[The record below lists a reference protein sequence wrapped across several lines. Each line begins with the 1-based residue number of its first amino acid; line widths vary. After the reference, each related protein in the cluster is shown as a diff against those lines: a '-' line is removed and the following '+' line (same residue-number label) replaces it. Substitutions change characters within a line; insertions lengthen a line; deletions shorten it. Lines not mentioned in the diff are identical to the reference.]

1 MIDFNSKQYDDLI
14 RARDYNGAADY
25 LTSLKVPATKRA
37 YIREQVMKLRQQ
49 ARATNGFYNIANQE
63 QKNAFNFLNNVR
75 NNGTFDRD
83 TKGNFTNPFEKQYI
97 GLIKD
102 LGSFTD
108 AKGNKQDATS
118 ISINF
123 DPKVVRRTG
132 WFGWD
137 WLAKDDVYEDN
148 AFDLFLANNGWSKD
162 DLRKMKGVQLIE
174 KDGMVTLNVAKGNNL
189 DNLTRILQGLR
200 NVDNNHSIKSKGKAI
215 DESIESSKAE
225 ARYSIAGL
233 DNKGQVINTTINSD
247 VDDAYSNA
255 PDIQD
260 RKNYVRP
267 TAKITYNGS
276 ITEPKNIHYGYRN
289 TTQKDLFSMLRLMD
303 EAEQKVKEASI
314 DPITGKERT
323 VATSMITTT
332 DMGAEHTQLRNKLNR
347 GLITKDEYNF
357 GVKALEERY
366 NQELSGEGLSQY
378 QVFKKNFNDDESQS
392 YTEVIETK
400 DRDDI
405 DQIIKRAS
413 TVEGAVRFN
422 SAYSGDQYGTK
433 LTIDTSKLKS
443 STDKNN
449 IFGNIDDIFK
459 NYASNGIIELF
470 IPQFHNDDA
479 ERAVLQDTRT
489 RAAVEANNMEL
500 YNYDMTIPQ
509 EGTLRHNDYDGYTL
523 LSPNGSV
530 RSLDRAAAEH
540 MLNKAFIIDD
550 VINEIQ
556 DGLLM
561 ANGDPIVDN
570 NGKPLAMNPNA
581 AKIAE
586 IRGAQAVQ
594 ELYPDLVNNYS
605 NYQSQGLDVSD
616 YAATMKQKQQEISN
630 YILSAIGYF
639 NK

>member
-1 MIDFNSKQYDDLI
+1 MVDFNSKTYDDLI
-14 RARDYNGAADY
+14 RARNYNGAADY
-25 LTSLKVPATKRA
+25 LNTLKIPATKRA
-37 YIREQVMKLRQQ
+37 YIREQIMKLRQQ
-49 ARATNGFYNIANQE
+49 ARTTNGFYNIANQE
-63 QKNAFNFLNNVR
+63 QKNAFNFLSDIR
-75 NNGTFDRD
+75 NNAAFERD
-83 TKGNFTNPFEKQYI
+83 TKGNFTNPYENKYI

-102 LGSFTD
+102 LGSSTD
-108 AKGNKQDATS
+108 TKGNKVDATA

-148 AFDLFLANNGWSKD
+148 AFDLFLANNGWTKD
-162 DLRKMKGVQLIE
+162 DVRKMKGVQLIE

-189 DNLTRILQGLR
+189 DNLTKILQGLR

-215 DESIESSKAE
+215 DESITSTKAE

-233 DNKGQVINTTINSD
+233 DDKGQVINTNFNNS
-247 VDDAYSNA
+247 VDDAYANA

-260 RKNYVRP
+260 KENYVRP
-267 TAKITYNGS
+267 IGEKRYSGS
-276 ITEPKNIHYGYRN
+276 FGEYKGSYYANRNKTQADLYG
-289 TTQKDLFSMLRLMD
+289 MLQLMD
-303 EAEQKVKEASI
+303 EADKKVKEASI
-314 DPITGKERT
+314 DPITGKPRT

-347 GLITKDEYNF
+347 GLISKEEYAF
-357 GVKALEERY
+357 GVKEIEDRY

-378 QVFKKNFNDDESQS
+378 KVFKKNFGDDESQS
-392 YTEVIETK
+392 YGEVTETK
-400 DRDDI
+400 DRDAI

-413 TVEGAVRFN
+413 TVDGAVRFN

-433 LTIDTSKLKS
+433 LTIDASKLKTS
-443 STDKNN
+443 DK
-449 IFGNIDDIFK
+449 IMTRMDKLIKD
-459 NYASNGIIELF
+459 YAPNGVIELF
-470 IPQFHNDDA
+470 IPQLHNDEA
-479 ERAVLQDTRT
+479 ESAVLQDTRT
-489 RAAVEANNMEL
+489 RAAIEANNMEL
-500 YNYDMTIPQ
+500 YNYDMSIPQ
-509 EGTLRHNDYDGYTL
+509 EGTLRHNDYEGYTL

-530 RSLDRAAAEH
+530 KVLDRKAAES

-556 DGLLM
+556 DGTLM

-570 NGKPLAMNPNA
+570 SGKPISMNPNA
-581 AKIAE
+581 AKIAN

-594 ELYPDLVNNYS
+594 ELYPDLVNNYN
-605 NYQSQGLDVSD
+605 NYQAQGLDVSD
-616 YAATMKQKQQEISN
+616 YAATMKQKQQEITN

>member
-25 LTSLKVPATKRA
+25 LTSLKVPANKRA
-37 YIREQVMKLRQQ
+37 YIREQIMKLRQQ
-49 ARATNGFYNIANQE
+49 SRITNGFYNIANQE

-75 NNGTFDRD
+75 NNGAFDRD
-83 TKGNFTNPFEKQYI
+83 DKGNFTNPFEAKYI
-97 GLIKD
+97 SLVKN
-102 LGSFTD
+102 LGVGYDT
-108 AKGNKQDATS
+108 KGKKHDSTT

-148 AFDLFLANNGWSKD
+148 AFDLFLANNGWTKD
-162 DLRKMKGVQLIE
+162 DVKKMKGVQLVE

-189 DNLTRILQGLR
+189 DTFTKILQGLR
-200 NVDNNHSIKSKGKAI
+200 NVDSNHSIKSKGKAI
-215 DESIESSKAE
+215 DDSIEFNKVQP
-225 ARYSIAGL
+225 RYAIAGIGS
-233 DNKGQVINTTINSD
+233 DGRIINAGYNGS
-247 VDDAYSNA
+247 VDDAYANA
-255 PDIQD
+255 PDIQG
-260 RKNYVRP
+260 KEGYVRP
-267 TAKITYNGS
+267 IGEKRTMGS
-276 ITEPKNIHYGYRN
+276 FGEPKGSYYANRN
-289 TTQKDLFSMLRLMD
+289 QTQADLYSMLKLMD
-303 EAEQKVKEASI
+303 EADKKVKEASI
-314 DPITGKERT
+314 DPMTGKERT

-347 GLITKDEYNF
+347 GLISKEEYDF
-357 GVKALEERY
+357 GLSNLEERY
-366 NQELSGEGLSQY
+366 RQELSGEGLSQY
-378 QVFKKNFNDDESQS
+378 QVFKKNFGDDESQS
-392 YTEVIETK
+392 YGEVTETK
-400 DRDDI
+400 DRDAI
-405 DQIIKRAS
+405 DQIVKRAS
-413 TVEGAVRFN
+413 TVQGAVRFN
-422 SAYSGDQYGTK
+422 SAYSGNQYGTK
-433 LTIDTSKLKS
+433 LTIDASKLKLPKD
-443 STDKNN
+443 TAGDM
-449 IFGNIDDIFK
+449 DDILK
-459 NYASNGIIELF
+459 DYAPNGIIELF
-470 IPQFHNDDA
+470 IPQLHNDDA
-479 ERAVLQDTRT
+479 EKAVLQDTRT

-500 YNYDMTIPQ
+500 YNYDMSIPQ
-509 EGTLRHNDYDGYTL
+509 EGTLRHSDGEGYTL

-550 VINEIQ
+550 VIDEIQ
-556 DGLLM
+556 DGTLM

-570 NGKPLAMNPNA
+570 NGRPISMNPNA

-605 NYQSQGLDVSD
+605 NYKAQGLDVSD

>member
-25 LTSLKVPATKRA
+25 LTSLKIPANKRV
-37 YIREQVMKLRQQ
+37 YIKEQVMKLRQQ
-49 ARATNGFYNIANQE
+49 ARVINGFYNIANQE
-63 QKNAFNFLNNVR
+63 QRQAFNFLNNVR
-75 NNGTFDRD
+75 NNGVFDRD
-83 TKGNFTNPFEKQYI
+83 AKGNFTNPFEKQYI

-102 LGSFTD
+102 LGSYTD
-108 AKGNKQDATS
+108 AKGKKQDATA

-123 DPKVVRRTG
+123 DPKVVRKTG

-162 DLRKMKGVQLIE
+162 YLRKMKGVQLIE

-189 DNLTRILQGLR
+189 DNLTKILQGLR
-200 NVDNNHSIKSKGKAI
+200 NVDSNHSIKSKGKAI
-215 DESIESSKAE
+215 DDSLESTKAE

-233 DNKGQVINTTINSD
+233 DNKGQVINANFNGS
-247 VDDAYSNA
+247 VDDAYANA
-255 PDIQD
+255 PDIQG
-260 RKNYVRP
+260 REGYVRP
-267 TAKITYNGS
+267 IGEKRYDGSFLEQKSGYNA
-276 ITEPKNIHYGYRN
+276 NRN
-289 TTQKDLFSMLRLMD
+289 KTQADLYNMLKLMD
-303 EAEQKVKEASI
+303 EADAKVKEASI
-314 DPITGKERT
+314 NPMTGKERT

-347 GLITKDEYNF
+347 GLISKEEYVF
-357 GVKALEERY
+357 GINALEERY
-366 NQELSGEGLSQY
+366 RQELSGEGLSQY
-378 QVFKKNFNDDESQS
+378 QVFKKNFGDDKSQS
-392 YTEVIETK
+392 YGEVTETK
-400 DRDDI
+400 DRDAI
-405 DQIIKRAS
+405 DQIVKRAS
-413 TVEGAVRFN
+413 TVQGAVRFN
-422 SAYSGDQYGTK
+422 SAYSGNQYGTK
-433 LTIDTSKLKS
+433 LTIDASKLKLPEG
-443 STDKNN
+443 TAGDM
-449 IFGNIDDIFK
+449 DDILK
-459 NYASNGIIELF
+459 DYAPNGVIELF
-470 IPQFHNDDA
+470 IPQLHNDDA
-479 ERAVLQDTRT
+479 EKAVLQDTRT

-500 YNYDMTIPQ
+500 YNYDMSIPQ
-509 EGTLRHNDYDGYTL
+509 EGTLRHSDGEGYTL

-550 VINEIQ
+550 VIDEIQ
-556 DGLLM
+556 DGTLM

-570 NGKPLAMNPNA
+570 NGRPIDMNPNA

-605 NYQSQGLDVSD
+605 NYKAQGLDVSD

>member
-25 LTSLKVPATKRA
+25 LSTLKIPANKRA
-37 YIREQVMKLRQQ
+37 YIKEQVMKLRQQ
-49 ARATNGFYNIANQE
+49 ARVTNGFYNIANQE
-63 QKNAFNFLNNVR
+63 QRQAFNFLNNVR
-75 NNGTFDRD
+75 NNGVFDRD
-83 TKGNFTNPFEKQYI
+83 AKGNFTNPFEKQYI

-102 LGSFTD
+102 LGSYTD
-108 AKGNKQDATS
+108 AKGKKQDATA

-189 DNLTRILQGLR
+189 DNLTKILQGLR
-200 NVDNNHSIKSKGKAI
+200 NVDSNHSIKSKGKAI
-215 DESIESSKAE
+215 DDSLESTKAE

-233 DNKGQVINTTINSD
+233 DNKGQVINANFNGS
-247 VDDAYSNA
+247 VDDAYANA
-255 PDIQD
+255 PDIQG
-260 RKNYVRP
+260 REGYVRP
-267 TAKITYNGS
+267 IGEKRYNGS
-276 ITEPKNIHYGYRN
+276 FLEPKGGYHANRN
-289 TTQKDLFSMLRLMD
+289 KTQADLYNMLKLMD
-303 EAEQKVKEASI
+303 EADAKVKEASI
-314 DPITGKERT
+314 NPMTGKERT

-347 GLITKDEYNF
+347 GLISKEEYVF
-357 GVKALEERY
+357 GINALEERY
-366 NQELSGEGLSQY
+366 RQELSGEGLSQY
-378 QVFKKNFNDDESQS
+378 QVFKKNFGDDKSQS
-392 YTEVIETK
+392 YGEVTETK
-400 DRDDI
+400 DRDAI
-405 DQIIKRAS
+405 DQIVKRAS
-413 TVEGAVRFN
+413 TVQGAVRFN
-422 SAYSGDQYGTK
+422 SAYSGNQYGTK
-433 LTIDTSKLKS
+433 LTIDASKLKLPEG
-443 STDKNN
+443 TAGDM
-449 IFGNIDDIFK
+449 DDILK
-459 NYASNGIIELF
+459 DYAPNGIIELF
-470 IPQFHNDDA
+470 IPQLHNDDA
-479 ERAVLQDTRT
+479 EKAVLQDTRT

-500 YNYDMTIPQ
+500 YNYDMSIPQ
-509 EGTLRHNDYDGYTL
+509 EGTLRHSDGEGYTL

-530 RSLDRAAAEH
+530 KSLDRAAAEH

-550 VINEIQ
+550 VIDEIQ
-556 DGLLM
+556 DGTLM

-570 NGKPLAMNPNA
+570 NGRPIDMNPNA

-605 NYQSQGLDVSD
+605 NYKAQGLDVSD

>member
-25 LTSLKVPATKRA
+25 LSTLKIPANKRA
-37 YIREQVMKLRQQ
+37 YIKEQVMKLRQQ
-49 ARATNGFYNIANQE
+49 ARITNGFYNIANQE
-63 QKNAFNFLNNVR
+63 QRQAFNFLNNVR
-75 NNGTFDRD
+75 NNGVFDRD
-83 TKGNFTNPFEKQYI
+83 AKGNFTNPFEKQYI

-102 LGSFTD
+102 LGSYTD
-108 AKGNKQDATS
+108 AKGNKQDATA

-123 DPKVVRRTG
+123 DPKVVRKTG

-162 DLRKMKGVQLIE
+162 DLRKMKGVQLVE

-189 DNLTRILQGLR
+189 DNLTKILQGLR
-200 NVDNNHSIKSKGKAI
+200 NVDSNHSIKSKGKAI
-215 DESIESSKAE
+215 DDSLESTKAE

-233 DNKGQVINTTINSD
+233 DSKGQVINANFNGS
-247 VDDAYSNA
+247 VDDAYANA
-255 PDIQD
+255 PDIQG
-260 RKNYVRP
+260 REGYVRP
-267 TAKITYNGS
+267 IGEKRYDGS
-276 ITEPKNIHYGYRN
+276 FLEPKGGYHANRN
-289 TTQKDLFSMLRLMD
+289 KTQADLYNMLKLMD
-303 EAEQKVKEASI
+303 EADAKVKEASI
-314 DPITGKERT
+314 DPMTGKERT

-347 GLITKDEYNF
+347 GLISKEEYVF
-357 GVKALEERY
+357 GINALEERY
-366 NQELSGEGLSQY
+366 RQELSGEGLSQY
-378 QVFKKNFNDDESQS
+378 QVFKKNFGDDKSQS
-392 YTEVIETK
+392 YGEVTETK
-400 DRDDI
+400 DRDAI
-405 DQIIKRAS
+405 DQIVKRAS
-413 TVEGAVRFN
+413 TVQGAVRFN
-422 SAYSGDQYGTK
+422 SAYSGNQYGTK
-433 LTIDTSKLKS
+433 LTIDASKLKLPEG
-443 STDKNN
+443 TAGDM
-449 IFGNIDDIFK
+449 DDILK
-459 NYASNGIIELF
+459 DYAPNGIIELF
-470 IPQFHNDDA
+470 IPQLHNDDA
-479 ERAVLQDTRT
+479 EKAVLQDTRT

-500 YNYDMTIPQ
+500 YNYDMSIPQ
-509 EGTLRHNDYDGYTL
+509 EGTLRHSDGEGYTL

-550 VINEIQ
+550 VIDEIQ
-556 DGLLM
+556 DGTLM

-570 NGKPLAMNPNA
+570 NGRPISMNPNA

-605 NYQSQGLDVSD
+605 NYKAQGLDVSD

>member
-25 LTSLKVPATKRA
+25 LSTLKIPANKRA
-37 YIREQVMKLRQQ
+37 YIREQIMKLRQQ
-49 ARATNGFYNIANQE
+49 SRITNGFYNIANQE
-63 QKNAFNFLNNVR
+63 QRQAFNFLNNVR
-75 NNGTFDRD
+75 NNGVFDRD
-83 TKGNFTNPFEKQYI
+83 AKGNFTNPFEKQYI

-102 LGSFTD
+102 LGSYTD
-108 AKGNKQDATS
+108 AKGKKQDATA

-189 DNLTRILQGLR
+189 DNLTKILQGLR
-200 NVDNNHSIKSKGKAI
+200 NVDSNHSIKSKGKAI
-215 DESIESSKAE
+215 DDSLESTKAE

-233 DNKGQVINTTINSD
+233 DNKGQVINANFNGS

-255 PDIQD
+255 PDIQG
-260 RKNYVRP
+260 REGYVRP
-267 TAKITYNGS
+267 IGEKRYDGS
-276 ITEPKNIHYGYRN
+276 FLEPKGGYHANRN
-289 TTQKDLFSMLRLMD
+289 KTQADLYNMLKLMD
-303 EAEQKVKEASI
+303 EADAKVKEASI
-314 DPITGKERT
+314 DPMTGKERT

-347 GLITKDEYNF
+347 GLISKEEYVF
-357 GVKALEERY
+357 GINALEERY
-366 NQELSGEGLSQY
+366 RQELSGEGLSQY
-378 QVFKKNFNDDESQS
+378 QVFKKNFGDDKSQS
-392 YTEVIETK
+392 YGEVTETK
-400 DRDDI
+400 DRDAI
-405 DQIIKRAS
+405 DQIVKRAS
-413 TVEGAVRFN
+413 TVQGAVRFN
-422 SAYSGDQYGTK
+422 SAYSGNQYGTK
-433 LTIDTSKLKS
+433 LTIDASKLKLPEG
-443 STDKNN
+443 TEGDM
-449 IFGNIDDIFK
+449 DDILK
-459 NYASNGIIELF
+459 DYAPNGVIELF
-470 IPQFHNDDA
+470 IPQLHNDDA
-479 ERAVLQDTRT
+479 EKAVLQDTRT

-500 YNYDMTIPQ
+500 YNYDMSIPQ
-509 EGTLRHNDYDGYTL
+509 EGTLRHSDGEGYTL

-530 RSLDRAAAEH
+530 KSLDRAAAEH

-550 VINEIQ
+550 VIDEIQ
-556 DGLLM
+556 DGTLM

-570 NGKPLAMNPNA
+570 NGRPISMNPNA

-605 NYQSQGLDVSD
+605 NYKAQGLDVSD

>member
-25 LTSLKVPATKRA
+25 LNTVKVPANKRA
-37 YIREQVMKLRQQ
+37 YIKEQVMKLRQQ
-49 ARATNGFYNIANQE
+49 ARVTNGFYNIANQE

-75 NNGTFDRD
+75 NNGVFDRD
-83 TKGNFTNPFEKQYI
+83 AKGNFTNPFEKQYI
-97 GLIKD
+97 GFIKD
-102 LGSFTD
+102 LGSYTD
-108 AKGNKQDATS
+108 AKGKKQDATA

-123 DPKVVRRTG
+123 DPKVVRKTG

-162 DLRKMKGVQLIE
+162 DIRKMKGVQLVE

-189 DNLTRILQGLR
+189 DNLTKILQGLR
-200 NVDNNHSIKSKGKAI
+200 NVDSNHSIKSKGKAI
-215 DESIESSKAE
+215 DDSIESTKAE
-225 ARYSIAGL
+225 ARYSIAGI
-233 DNKGQVINTTINSD
+233 DNKGQVINANYNGS
-247 VDDAYSNA
+247 VDDAYANA
-255 PDIQD
+255 PDIQG
-260 RKNYVRP
+260 REGYVRP
-267 TAKITYNGS
+267 VGEKRYDGS
-276 ITEPKNIHYGYRN
+276 FLEPKGGYHANRN
-289 TTQKDLFSMLRLMD
+289 QTQADLYNMLKLMD
-303 EAEQKVKEASI
+303 EADAKVKEASI
-314 DPITGKERT
+314 DPMTGKERT

-347 GLITKDEYNF
+347 GLISKEEYVF
-357 GVKALEERY
+357 GVNALEERY
-366 NQELSGEGLSQY
+366 RQELSGEGLSQY
-378 QVFKKNFNDDESQS
+378 QVFKKNFGDDKSQS
-392 YTEVIETK
+392 YGEVTETK
-400 DRDDI
+400 DRDAI

-413 TVEGAVRFN
+413 TVQGAVRFN
-422 SAYSGDQYGTK
+422 SAYSGNQYGTK
-433 LTIDTSKLKS
+433 LTIDASKLKLPDD
-443 STDKNN
+443 TAGDMDK
-449 IFGNIDDIFK
+449 IIKD
-459 NYASNGIIELF
+459 YAPNGVIELF
-470 IPQFHNDDA
+470 IPKLHNDDA
-479 ERAVLQDTRT
+479 ETAVLQDTRT

-500 YNYDMTIPQ
+500 YNYDMSIPQ
-509 EGTLRHNDYDGYTL
+509 EGTLRHSDGEGYTL
-523 LSPNGSV
+523 LTPNGGV

-550 VINEIQ
+550 VIDEIQ
-556 DGLLM
+556 DGTLM

-570 NGKPLAMNPNA
+570 NGRPIDMNPNA

-594 ELYPDLVNNYS
+594 ELYPDLVNNYN
-605 NYQSQGLDVSD
+605 NYKSQGLDITD

>member
-25 LTSLKVPATKRA
+25 LSTLKIPANKRA
-37 YIREQVMKLRQQ
+37 YIKEQVMKLRQQ
-49 ARATNGFYNIANQE
+49 ARVTNGFYNIANQE
-63 QKNAFNFLNNVR
+63 QRQAFNFLNNVR
-75 NNGTFDRD
+75 NNGVFDRD
-83 TKGNFTNPFEKQYI
+83 AKGNFINPFEKQYI

-102 LGSFTD
+102 LGSYTD
-108 AKGNKQDATS
+108 AKGKKQDATA

-123 DPKVVRRTG
+123 DPKVVRKTG

-162 DLRKMKGVQLIE
+162 DLRKMKGVQLVE

-189 DNLTRILQGLR
+189 DNLTKILQGLR
-200 NVDNNHSIKSKGKAI
+200 NVDSNHSIKSKGKAI
-215 DESIESSKAE
+215 DDSLESTKAE

-233 DNKGQVINTTINSD
+233 DNKGQVINANFNGS
-247 VDDAYSNA
+247 VDDAYANA
-255 PDIQD
+255 PDIQG
-260 RKNYVRP
+260 REGYVRP
-267 TAKITYNGS
+267 IGEKRYDGS
-276 ITEPKNIHYGYRN
+276 FLEPKGGYHANRN
-289 TTQKDLFSMLRLMD
+289 KTQADLYNMLKLMD
-303 EAEQKVKEASI
+303 EADAKVKEASI
-314 DPITGKERT
+314 DPMTGKERT

-347 GLITKDEYNF
+347 GLISKEEYVF
-357 GVKALEERY
+357 GINALEERY
-366 NQELSGEGLSQY
+366 RQELSGEGLSQY
-378 QVFKKNFNDDESQS
+378 QVFKKNFGDDESQS
-392 YTEVIETK
+392 YGEVTETK
-400 DRDDI
+400 DRDAI
-405 DQIIKRAS
+405 DQIVKRAS
-413 TVEGAVRFN
+413 TVQGAVRFN
-422 SAYSGDQYGTK
+422 SAYSGNQYGTK
-433 LTIDTSKLKS
+433 LTIDASKLKLPEG
-443 STDKNN
+443 TEGDM
-449 IFGNIDDIFK
+449 DDILK
-459 NYASNGIIELF
+459 DYAPNGVIELF
-470 IPQFHNDDA
+470 IPQLHNDDA
-479 ERAVLQDTRT
+479 EKAVLQDTRT

-500 YNYDMTIPQ
+500 YNYDMSIPQ
-509 EGTLRHNDYDGYTL
+509 EGTLRHSDGEGYTL

-530 RSLDRAAAEH
+530 KSLDRAAAEH

-550 VINEIQ
+550 VIDEIQ
-556 DGLLM
+556 DGTLM

-570 NGKPLAMNPNA
+570 NGRPIDMNPNA

-605 NYQSQGLDVSD
+605 NYKAQGLDVSD

>member
-14 RARDYNGAADY
+14 RTRDYNGAADY
-25 LTSLKVPATKRA
+25 LSTLKIPANKRA
-37 YIREQVMKLRQQ
+37 YIKEQVMKLRQQ
-49 ARATNGFYNIANQE
+49 ARVTNGFYNIANQE
-63 QKNAFNFLNNVR
+63 QRQAFNFLNNVR
-75 NNGTFDRD
+75 NNGVFDRD
-83 TKGNFTNPFEKQYI
+83 AKGNFTNPFEKQYI
-97 GLIKD
+97 SLIKD
-102 LGSFTD
+102 LGSYTD
-108 AKGNKQDATS
+108 AKGKKQDATA

-123 DPKVVRRTG
+123 DPKVVRKTG

-189 DNLTRILQGLR
+189 DNLTKILQGLR
-200 NVDNNHSIKSKGKAI
+200 NVDSNHSIKSKGKAI
-215 DESIESSKAE
+215 DDSLESTKAE

-233 DNKGQVINTTINSD
+233 DNKGQVINANFNGS
-247 VDDAYSNA
+247 VDDAYANA
-255 PDIQD
+255 PDIQG
-260 RKNYVRP
+260 REGYVRP
-267 TAKITYNGS
+267 IGEKRYDGS
-276 ITEPKNIHYGYRN
+276 FLEPKGGYHANRN
-289 TTQKDLFSMLRLMD
+289 KTQADLYNMLKLMD
-303 EAEQKVKEASI
+303 EANAKVKEASI
-314 DPITGKERT
+314 DPMTGKERT

-347 GLITKDEYNF
+347 GLISKEEYVF
-357 GVKALEERY
+357 GINALEERY
-366 NQELSGEGLSQY
+366 RQELSGEGLSQY
-378 QVFKKNFNDDESQS
+378 QVFKKNFGDDKSQS
-392 YTEVIETK
+392 YGEVTETK
-400 DRDDI
+400 DRDAI
-405 DQIIKRAS
+405 DQIVKRAS
-413 TVEGAVRFN
+413 TVQGAVRFN
-422 SAYSGDQYGTK
+422 SAYSGNQYGTK
-433 LTIDTSKLKS
+433 LTIDASKLKLPKD
-443 STDKNN
+443 TEGDM
-449 IFGNIDDIFK
+449 DDILK
-459 NYASNGIIELF
+459 DYAPNGIIELF
-470 IPQFHNDDA
+470 IPQLHNDDA
-479 ERAVLQDTRT
+479 EKAVLQDTRT

-500 YNYDMTIPQ
+500 YNYDMSIPQ
-509 EGTLRHNDYDGYTL
+509 EGTLRHSDGEGYTL

-550 VINEIQ
+550 VIDEIQ
-556 DGLLM
+556 DGTLM

-570 NGKPLAMNPNA
+570 NGRPISMNPNA

-605 NYQSQGLDVSD
+605 NYKAQGLDVSD

>member
-25 LTSLKVPATKRA
+25 LSTLKIPANKRA
-37 YIREQVMKLRQQ
+37 YIKEQVMKLRQQ
-49 ARATNGFYNIANQE
+49 ARVTNGFYNIANQE
-63 QKNAFNFLNNVR
+63 QRQAFNFLNNVR
-75 NNGTFDRD
+75 NNGVFDRD
-83 TKGNFTNPFEKQYI
+83 AKGNFTNPFEKQYI

-102 LGSFTD
+102 LGSYTD
-108 AKGNKQDATS
+108 AKGKKQDATT

-148 AFDLFLANNGWSKD
+148 AFDLFLANNGWTKD
-162 DLRKMKGVQLIE
+162 DVKKMKGVQLVE

-189 DNLTRILQGLR
+189 DNLTKILQGLR
-200 NVDNNHSIKSKGKAI
+200 NVDSNHSIKSKGKAI
-215 DESIESSKAE
+215 DDSIEFNNVQP
-225 ARYSIAGL
+225 RYAVAGI
-233 DNKGQVINTTINSD
+233 GSD
-247 VDDAYSNA
+247 GRIIDAVYNESVDDAYANA
-255 PDIQD
+255 PDI
-260 RKNYVRP
+260 KGKESYVRP
-267 TAKITYNGS
+267 IGEKRTMGSFGEYRGSYYANRNG
-276 ITEPKNIHYGYRN
+276 
-289 TTQKDLFSMLRLMD
+289 TQADLYSMLKLMD
-303 EAEQKVKEASI
+303 EADKKVKEASI
-314 DPITGKERT
+314 DPMTGKERT

-347 GLITKDEYNF
+347 GLISKEEYVF
-357 GVKALEERY
+357 GINALEERY
-366 NQELSGEGLSQY
+366 RQELSGEGLSQY
-378 QVFKKNFNDDESQS
+378 QVFKKNFGDDKSQS
-392 YTEVIETK
+392 YGEVTETK
-400 DRDDI
+400 DRDAI
-405 DQIIKRAS
+405 DQIVKRAS
-413 TVEGAVRFN
+413 TVQGAVRFN
-422 SAYSGDQYGTK
+422 SAYSGNQYGTK
-433 LTIDTSKLKS
+433 LTIDASKLKLPEG
-443 STDKNN
+443 TEGDM
-449 IFGNIDDIFK
+449 DDILK
-459 NYASNGIIELF
+459 DYAPNGVIELF
-470 IPQFHNDDA
+470 IPQLHNDDA
-479 ERAVLQDTRT
+479 EKAVLQDTRT

-500 YNYDMTIPQ
+500 YNYDMSIPQ
-509 EGTLRHNDYDGYTL
+509 EGTLRHNDAEGYTL

-530 RSLDRAAAEH
+530 KSLDRAAAEH

-550 VINEIQ
+550 VIDEIQ
-556 DGLLM
+556 DGTLM

-570 NGKPLAMNPNA
+570 NGRPISMNPNA

-605 NYQSQGLDVSD
+605 NYKAQGLDVSD

>member
-49 ARATNGFYNIANQE
+49 ARATNGFYNIANRE

-83 TKGNFTNPFEKQYI
+83 NKGNFTNPYEKQYI

-102 LGSFTD
+102 LGSYID
-108 AKGNKQDATS
+108 AKGNKQDATA

-162 DLRKMKGVQLIE
+162 DLRKMNGVQLIE

-233 DNKGQVINTTINSD
+233 NNKGQIINANYNDSIEG
-247 VDDAYSNA
+247 AYDNA
-255 PDIQD
+255 PDIKGKQG
-260 RKNYVRP
+260 YVRP
-267 TAKITYNGS
+267 KGVFDNYVDPVNGDTS
-276 ITEPKNIHYGYRN
+276 QLYRN
-289 TTQKDLFSMLRLMD
+289 NVQKDIVYINHLIS

-323 VATSMITTT
+323 VAISMITTT

-378 QVFKKNFNDDESQS
+378 QVFKKNFDDDESQS
-392 YTEVIETK
+392 YTEVTETK

-459 NYASNGIIELF
+459 DYASNGIIELF

-509 EGTLRHNDYDGYTL
+509 EGTLRHNDYEGYTL

-570 NGKPLAMNPNA
+570 NGKPISMNPNA

>member
-25 LTSLKVPATKRA
+25 LSTLKIPANKRA
-37 YIREQVMKLRQQ
+37 YIKEQVMKLRQQ
-49 ARATNGFYNIANQE
+49 ARVTNGFYNIANQE
-63 QKNAFNFLNNVR
+63 QRQAFNFLNNVR
-75 NNGTFDRD
+75 NNGVFDRD
-83 TKGNFTNPFEKQYI
+83 AKGNFTNPFEKQYI

-102 LGSFTD
+102 LGSYTD
-108 AKGNKQDATS
+108 AKGNKQDATA

-123 DPKVVRRTG
+123 DPKVVRKTG

-162 DLRKMKGVQLIE
+162 DLRKMKGVQLVE

-189 DNLTRILQGLR
+189 DNLTKILQGLR
-200 NVDNNHSIKSKGKAI
+200 NVDSNHSIKSKGKAI
-215 DESIESSKAE
+215 DDSLESTKAE

-233 DNKGQVINTTINSD
+233 DNKGQVINANFNGS
-247 VDDAYSNA
+247 VDDAYANA
-255 PDIQD
+255 PDIQG
-260 RKNYVRP
+260 REGYVRP
-267 TAKITYNGS
+267 IGEKRYDGS
-276 ITEPKNIHYGYRN
+276 FLEPKGGYHANRN
-289 TTQKDLFSMLRLMD
+289 KTQADLYNMLKLMD
-303 EAEQKVKEASI
+303 EADAKVKEASI
-314 DPITGKERT
+314 DPMTGKERT

-347 GLITKDEYNF
+347 GLISKEEYVF
-357 GVKALEERY
+357 GINALEERY
-366 NQELSGEGLSQY
+366 RQELSGEGLSQY
-378 QVFKKNFNDDESQS
+378 QVFKKNFGDDKSQS
-392 YTEVIETK
+392 YGEVTETK
-400 DRDDI
+400 DRDAI
-405 DQIIKRAS
+405 DQIVKRAS
-413 TVEGAVRFN
+413 TVQGAVRFN
-422 SAYSGDQYGTK
+422 SAYSGNQYGTK
-433 LTIDTSKLKS
+433 LTIDASKLKLPEG
-443 STDKNN
+443 TAGDM
-449 IFGNIDDIFK
+449 DDILK
-459 NYASNGIIELF
+459 DYAPNGIIELF
-470 IPQFHNDDA
+470 IPQLHNDDA
-479 ERAVLQDTRT
+479 EKAVLQDTRT

-500 YNYDMTIPQ
+500 YNYDMSIPQ
-509 EGTLRHNDYDGYTL
+509 EGTLRHSDGEGYTL

-550 VINEIQ
+550 VIDEIQ
-556 DGLLM
+556 DGTLM

-570 NGKPLAMNPNA
+570 NGRPIDMNPNA

-605 NYQSQGLDVSD
+605 NYKAQGLDVSD

>member
-25 LTSLKVPATKRA
+25 LSTLKIPANKRA
-37 YIREQVMKLRQQ
+37 YIKEQVMKLRQQ
-49 ARATNGFYNIANQE
+49 ARVTNGFYNIANQE
-63 QKNAFNFLNNVR
+63 QRQAFNFLNNVR
-75 NNGTFDRD
+75 NNGVFDRD
-83 TKGNFTNPFEKQYI
+83 AKGNFTNPFEKNYI

-102 LGSFTD
+102 LGSYVD
-108 AKGNKQDATS
+108 AKGKKQDATA

-189 DNLTRILQGLR
+189 DNLTKILQGLR
-200 NVDNNHSIKSKGKAI
+200 NVDSNHSIKSKGKAI
-215 DESIESSKAE
+215 DDSLESTKAE

-233 DNKGQVINTTINSD
+233 DNKGQVINANFNGS
-247 VDDAYSNA
+247 VDDAYANA
-255 PDIQD
+255 PDIQG
-260 RKNYVRP
+260 REGYVRP
-267 TAKITYNGS
+267 VGEKRYDGS
-276 ITEPKNIHYGYRN
+276 FLEPKGGYHANRN
-289 TTQKDLFSMLRLMD
+289 KTQADLYSMLKLMD
-303 EAEQKVKEASI
+303 EADAKVKEASI

-347 GLITKDEYNF
+347 GLISKEEYVF
-357 GVKALEERY
+357 GINALEERY
-366 NQELSGEGLSQY
+366 RQELSGEGLSQY
-378 QVFKKNFNDDESQS
+378 QVFKKNFGDDKSQS
-392 YTEVIETK
+392 YGEVTETK
-400 DRDDI
+400 DRDAI
-405 DQIIKRAS
+405 DQIVKRAS
-413 TVEGAVRFN
+413 TVQGAVRFN
-422 SAYSGDQYGTK
+422 SAYSGNQYGTK
-433 LTIDTSKLKS
+433 LTIDASKLKLPEG
-443 STDKNN
+443 TEGDM
-449 IFGNIDDIFK
+449 DDILK
-459 NYASNGIIELF
+459 DYAPNGVIELF
-470 IPQFHNDDA
+470 IPQLHNDDA
-479 ERAVLQDTRT
+479 EKAVLQDTRT

-500 YNYDMTIPQ
+500 YNYDMSIPQ
-509 EGTLRHNDYDGYTL
+509 EGTLRHSDGEGYTL

-550 VINEIQ
+550 VIDEIQ
-556 DGLLM
+556 DGTLM

-570 NGKPLAMNPNA
+570 NGRPIDINPNA

-605 NYQSQGLDVSD
+605 NYKAQGLDVSD

>member
-25 LTSLKVPATKRA
+25 LSTLKIPANKRA
-37 YIREQVMKLRQQ
+37 YIKEQVMKLRQQ
-49 ARATNGFYNIANQE
+49 ARVTNGFYNIANQE
-63 QKNAFNFLNNVR
+63 QRQAFNFLNNVR
-75 NNGTFDRD
+75 NNGVFDRD
-83 TKGNFTNPFEKQYI
+83 AKGNFTNPFEKQYI
-97 GLIKD
+97 GFVKD
-102 LGSFTD
+102 LGSYTD
-108 AKGNKQDATS
+108 AKGKKQDATA

-123 DPKVVRRTG
+123 DPKVVRKTD

-189 DNLTRILQGLR
+189 DNLTKILQGLR
-200 NVDNNHSIKSKGKAI
+200 NVDSNHSIKSKGKAI
-215 DESIESSKAE
+215 DDSLESTKAE

-233 DNKGQVINTTINSD
+233 DNKGQVINANFNDS
-247 VDDAYSNA
+247 VDDAYANA
-255 PDIQD
+255 PDIQG
-260 RKNYVRP
+260 REGYVRP
-267 TAKITYNGS
+267 IGEKRYAGS
-276 ITEPKNIHYGYRN
+276 FLEPKSSYHANRN
-289 TTQKDLFSMLRLMD
+289 KTQADLYNMLKLMD
-303 EAEQKVKEASI
+303 EADAKVKEASI
-314 DPITGKERT
+314 DPMTGKERT

-347 GLITKDEYNF
+347 GLISKEEYVF
-357 GVKALEERY
+357 GINALEERY
-366 NQELSGEGLSQY
+366 RQELSGEGLSQY
-378 QVFKKNFNDDESQS
+378 QVFKKNFGDDKSQS
-392 YTEVIETK
+392 YGEVTETK
-400 DRDDI
+400 DRDAI
-405 DQIIKRAS
+405 DQIVKRAS
-413 TVEGAVRFN
+413 TVQGAVRFN
-422 SAYSGDQYGTK
+422 SAYSGNQYGTK
-433 LTIDTSKLKS
+433 LTIDASKLKLPEG
-443 STDKNN
+443 TEGDM
-449 IFGNIDDIFK
+449 DDILK
-459 NYASNGIIELF
+459 DYAPNGIIELF
-470 IPQFHNDDA
+470 IPQLHNDDA
-479 ERAVLQDTRT
+479 EKAVLQDTRT

-500 YNYDMTIPQ
+500 YNYDMSIPQ
-509 EGTLRHNDYDGYTL
+509 EGTLRHSDGEGYTL

-530 RSLDRAAAEH
+530 KSLDRAAAEH

-550 VINEIQ
+550 VIDEIQ
-556 DGLLM
+556 DGTLM

-570 NGKPLAMNPNA
+570 NGRPISMNPNA

-605 NYQSQGLDVSD
+605 NYKAQGLDVSD

>member
-25 LTSLKVPATKRA
+25 LTSLKIPANKRA
-37 YIREQVMKLRQQ
+37 YIKEQVMKLRQQ
-49 ARATNGFYNIANQE
+49 ARVINGFYNIANQE
-63 QKNAFNFLNNVR
+63 QRQAFNFLNNVR
-75 NNGTFDRD
+75 NNGVFDRD
-83 TKGNFTNPFEKQYI
+83 AKGNFTNPFEKQYI
-97 GLIKD
+97 GFVKD
-102 LGSFTD
+102 LGSYTD
-108 AKGNKQDATS
+108 AKGNKQDATA

-132 WFGWD
+132 LFGWD

-189 DNLTRILQGLR
+189 DNLTKILQGLR
-200 NVDNNHSIKSKGKAI
+200 NVDSNHSIKSKGKAI
-215 DESIESSKAE
+215 NESSTNAE

-233 DNKGQVINTTINSD
+233 DNKGNVINADFHDNI
-247 VDDAYSNA
+247 DDAYANA
-255 PDIQD
+255 PDIQG
-260 RKNYVRP
+260 KQGYVRP
-267 TAKITYNGS
+267 LGTTINVATPVNGAL
-276 ITEPKNIHYGYRN
+276 KDVYRN
-289 TTQKDLFSMLRLMD
+289 NVQRSLHEINKLVDD
-303 EAEQKVKEASI
+303 AEQKVKEASI
-314 DPITGKERT
+314 DPMTGKERT

-347 GLITKDEYNF
+347 GLISKEEYVF
-357 GVKALEERY
+357 GINALEERY
-366 NQELSGEGLSQY
+366 RQELSGEGLSQY
-378 QVFKKNFNDDESQS
+378 QVFKKNFGDDKSQS
-392 YTEVIETK
+392 YSEVTETK
-400 DRDDI
+400 DRDAI
-405 DQIIKRAS
+405 DQIVKRAS
-413 TVEGAVRFN
+413 TVQGAVRFN
-422 SAYSGDQYGTK
+422 SAYSGNQYGTK
-433 LTIDTSKLKS
+433 LTIDASKLKLPEG
-443 STDKNN
+443 TEGDM
-449 IFGNIDDIFK
+449 DDILK
-459 NYASNGIIELF
+459 DYAPNGVIELF
-470 IPQFHNDDA
+470 IPQLHNDDA
-479 ERAVLQDTRT
+479 EKAVLQDTRT

-500 YNYDMTIPQ
+500 YNYDMSIPQ
-509 EGTLRHNDYDGYTL
+509 EGTLRHSDGEGYTL

-530 RSLDRAAAEH
+530 KSLDRAAAEH
-540 MLNKAFIIDD
+540 MLNKAFIIYD
-550 VINEIQ
+550 VIDEIQ
-556 DGLLM
+556 DGTLM

-570 NGKPLAMNPNA
+570 NGRPIDMNPNA

-605 NYQSQGLDVSD
+605 NYKAQGLDVSD

>member
-25 LTSLKVPATKRA
+25 LTSLKIPANKRA
-37 YIREQVMKLRQQ
+37 YIKEQVMKLRQQ
-49 ARATNGFYNIANQE
+49 ARVINGFYNIANQE
-63 QKNAFNFLNNVR
+63 QRQAFNFLNNVR
-75 NNGTFDRD
+75 NNGVFDRD
-83 TKGNFTNPFEKQYI
+83 AKGNFTNPFEKNYI

-102 LGSFTD
+102 LGSYVD
-108 AKGNKQDATS
+108 AKGKKQDATV

-123 DPKVVRRTG
+123 DPKVVRKTG
-132 WFGWD
+132 LFGWD

-174 KDGMVTLNVAKGNNL
+174 KDGMVTLNVTKGNNL
-189 DNLTRILQGLR
+189 DNLTKILQGLR
-200 NVDNNHSIKSKGKAI
+200 NVDSNHSIKSKGKAI
-215 DESIESSKAE
+215 DDSLESIKAE

-233 DNKGQVINTTINSD
+233 NNKGQVINETFDGS
-247 VDDAYSNA
+247 VDDAYANA
-255 PDIQD
+255 PDIQG
-260 RKNYVRP
+260 REGYVRP
-267 TAKITYNGS
+267 VGEKRYDGS
-276 ITEPKNIHYGYRN
+276 FLEPKGSFHANRN
-289 TTQKDLFSMLRLMD
+289 KTQADLYDMLKLMD
-303 EAEQKVKEASI
+303 EADAKVKEASI
-314 DPITGKERT
+314 DPMTGKERT

-347 GLITKDEYNF
+347 GLISKEEYVF
-357 GVKALEERY
+357 GINALEERY
-366 NQELSGEGLSQY
+366 RQELSGEGLSQY
-378 QVFKKNFNDDESQS
+378 QVFKKNFGDDKSQS
-392 YTEVIETK
+392 YGEVTETK
-400 DRDDI
+400 DRDAI
-405 DQIIKRAS
+405 DQIVKRAS
-413 TVEGAVRFN
+413 TVQGAVRFN
-422 SAYSGDQYGTK
+422 SAYSGNQYGTK
-433 LTIDTSKLKS
+433 LTIDASKLKLPEG
-443 STDKNN
+443 TAGDM
-449 IFGNIDDIFK
+449 DDILK
-459 NYASNGIIELF
+459 DYAPNGIIELF
-470 IPQFHNDDA
+470 IPQLHNDDA
-479 ERAVLQDTRT
+479 EKAVLQDTRT

-500 YNYDMTIPQ
+500 YNYDMSIPQ
-509 EGTLRHNDYDGYTL
+509 EGTLRHSDGEGYTL

-550 VINEIQ
+550 VIDEIQ
-556 DGLLM
+556 DGTLM

-570 NGKPLAMNPNA
+570 NGRPISMNPNA

-605 NYQSQGLDVSD
+605 NYKAQGLDVSD

>member
-25 LTSLKVPATKRA
+25 LTSLKIPANKRA
-37 YIREQVMKLRQQ
+37 YIKEQVMKLRQQ
-49 ARATNGFYNIANQE
+49 ARVTNGFYNIANQE
-63 QKNAFNFLNNVR
+63 QRQAFNFLNNVR
-75 NNGTFDRD
+75 NNGVFDRD
-83 TKGNFTNPFEKQYI
+83 DKGNFTNPFEKQYI
-97 GLIKD
+97 GFIKD
-102 LGSFTD
+102 LGSYTD
-108 AKGNKQDATS
+108 TKGKKQDATA

-123 DPKVVRRTG
+123 DPKVVRRVG
-132 WFGWD
+132 QFGWD

-174 KDGMVTLNVAKGNNL
+174 KDGMVTLNVAKANNL
-189 DNLTRILQGLR
+189 DNLTKILQGLR
-200 NVDNNHSIKSKGKAI
+200 NVDSNHSIKSKGKAI
-215 DESIESSKAE
+215 NDSLESTKVE

-233 DNKGQVINTTINSD
+233 DNKGQVINANFNSG
-247 VDDAYSNA
+247 VDDAYANA
-255 PDIQD
+255 PDIQG
-260 RKNYVRP
+260 KEGYVRP
-267 TAKITYNGS
+267 VGEKRYDGS
-276 ITEPKNIHYGYRN
+276 FLEPKGGYHANRN
-289 TTQKDLFSMLRLMD
+289 KTQADLYNMLKLMD
-303 EAEQKVKEASI
+303 KADAKVKEASI
-314 DPITGKERT
+314 DPMTGKERT

-347 GLITKDEYNF
+347 GLISKEEYVF
-357 GVKALEERY
+357 GINALEERY
-366 NQELSGEGLSQY
+366 RQELSGEGLSQY
-378 QVFKKNFNDDESQS
+378 QVFKKNFGDDKSQS
-392 YTEVIETK
+392 YGEVTETK
-400 DRDDI
+400 DRDAI
-405 DQIIKRAS
+405 DQIVKRAS
-413 TVEGAVRFN
+413 TVQGAVRFN
-422 SAYSGDQYGTK
+422 SAYSGNQYGTK
-433 LTIDTSKLKS
+433 LTIDASKLKLPKD
-443 STDKNN
+443 TEGDM
-449 IFGNIDDIFK
+449 DDILK
-459 NYASNGIIELF
+459 DYAPNGIIELF
-470 IPQFHNDDA
+470 IPQLHNDDA
-479 ERAVLQDTRT
+479 EKAVLQDTRT

-500 YNYDMTIPQ
+500 YNYDMSIPQ
-509 EGTLRHNDYDGYTL
+509 EGTLRHSDGEGYTL

-550 VINEIQ
+550 VIDEIQ
-556 DGLLM
+556 DGTLM

-570 NGKPLAMNPNA
+570 NGRPISMNPNA

-605 NYQSQGLDVSD
+605 NYKAQGLDVTD

>member
-25 LTSLKVPATKRA
+25 LASLKVPANKRA
-37 YIREQVMKLRQQ
+37 YIKEQVMKLRQQ
-49 ARATNGFYNIANQE
+49 ARVTNGFYNIANQE
-63 QKNAFNFLNNVR
+63 QRQAFNFLNNVR
-75 NNGTFDRD
+75 NNGAFDRD
-83 TKGNFTNPFEKQYI
+83 DKGNFTNPFEKQYI

-102 LGSFTD
+102 LGSYTD
-108 AKGNKQDATS
+108 AKGKKQDATA

-123 DPKVVRRTG
+123 DPKVVRKTG

-189 DNLTRILQGLR
+189 DNLTKILQGLR
-200 NVDNNHSIKSKGKAI
+200 NVDSNHSIKSKGKAI
-215 DESIESSKAE
+215 DDSLESTKAE

-233 DNKGQVINTTINSD
+233 DNKGQVINANFNGS
-247 VDDAYSNA
+247 VDDAYANA
-255 PDIQD
+255 PDIQG
-260 RKNYVRP
+260 REGYVRP
-267 TAKITYNGS
+267 IGEKRYDGSFLESKGGYHSNRNKTQADLYN
-276 ITEPKNIHYGYRN
+276 
-289 TTQKDLFSMLRLMD
+289 MLKLMD
-303 EAEQKVKEASI
+303 EADAKVKEASI
-314 DPITGKERT
+314 DPMTGKERT

-347 GLITKDEYNF
+347 GLISKEEYVF
-357 GVKALEERY
+357 GINALEERY
-366 NQELSGEGLSQY
+366 RQELSGEGLSQY
-378 QVFKKNFNDDESQS
+378 QVFKKNFDDDKSQS
-392 YTEVIETK
+392 YGEVTETK
-400 DRDDI
+400 DRDAI
-405 DQIIKRAS
+405 DQIVKRAS
-413 TVEGAVRFN
+413 TVQGAVRFN
-422 SAYSGDQYGTK
+422 SAYSGNQYGTK
-433 LTIDTSKLKS
+433 LTIDASKLKLPEG
-443 STDKNN
+443 TAGDM
-449 IFGNIDDIFK
+449 DDILK
-459 NYASNGIIELF
+459 DYAPNGIIELF
-470 IPQFHNDDA
+470 IPQLHNDDA
-479 ERAVLQDTRT
+479 EKAVLQDTRT

-500 YNYDMTIPQ
+500 YNYDMSIPQ
-509 EGTLRHNDYDGYTL
+509 EGTLRHSDGEGYTL

-550 VINEIQ
+550 VIDEIQ
-556 DGLLM
+556 DGTLM

-570 NGKPLAMNPNA
+570 NGRPIDMNPNA

-605 NYQSQGLDVSD
+605 NYKAQGLDVSD

>member
-25 LTSLKVPATKRA
+25 LTSLKIPANKRA
-37 YIREQVMKLRQQ
+37 YIKEQVMKLRQQ
-49 ARATNGFYNIANQE
+49 ARVTNGFYNIANQE
-63 QKNAFNFLNNVR
+63 QRQAFNFLSNVR
-75 NNGTFDRD
+75 NNGVFDRD
-83 TKGNFTNPFEKQYI
+83 AKGNFTNPFEKQYI

-102 LGSFTD
+102 LGSYTD
-108 AKGNKQDATS
+108 AKGKKQDATA

-123 DPKVVRRTG
+123 DPKVVRKTD

-189 DNLTRILQGLR
+189 DNLTKILQGLR
-200 NVDNNHSIKSKGKAI
+200 NVDSNHSIKSKGKAI
-215 DESIESSKAE
+215 DDSLESTKAE

-233 DNKGQVINTTINSD
+233 DNKGQVINANFNGS
-247 VDDAYSNA
+247 VDDAYANA
-255 PDIQD
+255 PDIQG
-260 RKNYVRP
+260 REGYVRP
-267 TAKITYNGS
+267 VGEKRYDGS
-276 ITEPKNIHYGYRN
+276 FLEPKGGYHANRN
-289 TTQKDLFSMLRLMD
+289 KTQADLYNMLKLMD
-303 EAEQKVKEASI
+303 EADKKVKEASI
-314 DPITGKERT
+314 DPMTGKERT

-347 GLITKDEYNF
+347 GLISKEEYVF
-357 GVKALEERY
+357 GINALEERY
-366 NQELSGEGLSQY
+366 RQELSGEGLSQY
-378 QVFKKNFNDDESQS
+378 QVFKKNFGDDKSQS
-392 YTEVIETK
+392 YGEVTETK
-400 DRDDI
+400 DRDAI
-405 DQIIKRAS
+405 DQIVKRAS
-413 TVEGAVRFN
+413 TVQGAVRFN
-422 SAYSGDQYGTK
+422 SAYSGNQYGTK
-433 LTIDTSKLKS
+433 LTIDASKLKLPEG
-443 STDKNN
+443 TAGDM
-449 IFGNIDDIFK
+449 DDILK
-459 NYASNGIIELF
+459 DYAPNGIIELF
-470 IPQFHNDDA
+470 IPQLHNDDA
-479 ERAVLQDTRT
+479 EKAVLQDTRT

-500 YNYDMTIPQ
+500 YNYDMSIPQ
-509 EGTLRHNDYDGYTL
+509 EGTLRHSDGEGYTL

-550 VINEIQ
+550 VIDEIQ
-556 DGLLM
+556 DGTLM

-570 NGKPLAMNPNA
+570 NGRPIDMNPNA

-605 NYQSQGLDVSD
+605 NYKAQGLDVTD

>member
-25 LTSLKVPATKRA
+25 LTSLKIPANKRA
-37 YIREQVMKLRQQ
+37 YIKEQVMKLRQQ
-49 ARATNGFYNIANQE
+49 ARVTNGFYNIANQE
-63 QKNAFNFLNNVR
+63 QRQAFNFLNNVR
-75 NNGTFDRD
+75 NNGVFDRD
-83 TKGNFTNPFEKQYI
+83 AKGNFTNPFEKQYI
-97 GLIKD
+97 GFVKD
-102 LGSFTD
+102 LGSYTD
-108 AKGNKQDATS
+108 AKGKKQDATA

-162 DLRKMKGVQLIE
+162 DLRKMKGVQLVE

-189 DNLTRILQGLR
+189 DNLTKILQGLR
-200 NVDNNHSIKSKGKAI
+200 NVDSNHSIKSKGKAI
-215 DESIESSKAE
+215 DEDLDHSQAT
-225 ARYSIAGL
+225 ARYAIAGL
-233 DNKGQVINTTINSD
+233 DNKGNVINADYHDN

-255 PDIQD
+255 PDIQG
-260 RKNYVRP
+260 KQGYVRP
-267 TAKITYNGS
+267 LGTTINAATPVNGALRDV
-276 ITEPKNIHYGYRN
+276 YRN
-289 TTQKDLFSMLRLMD
+289 NVQRSLHEINKLVDD
-303 EAEQKVKEASI
+303 AEQKVKEASI

-347 GLITKDEYNF
+347 GLISKEEYVF
-357 GVKALEERY
+357 GINALEERY
-366 NQELSGEGLSQY
+366 RQELSGEGLSQY
-378 QVFKKNFNDDESQS
+378 QVFKKNFGDDKSQS
-392 YTEVIETK
+392 YGEVTETK
-400 DRDDI
+400 DRDAI
-405 DQIIKRAS
+405 DQIVKRAS
-413 TVEGAVRFN
+413 TVQGAVRFN
-422 SAYSGDQYGTK
+422 SAYSGNQYGTK
-433 LTIDTSKLKS
+433 LTIDASKLKLPEG
-443 STDKNN
+443 TEGDM
-449 IFGNIDDIFK
+449 DDILK
-459 NYASNGIIELF
+459 DYAPNGVIELF
-470 IPQFHNDDA
+470 IPQLHNDDA
-479 ERAVLQDTRT
+479 EKAVLQDTRT

-500 YNYDMTIPQ
+500 YNYDMSIPQ
-509 EGTLRHNDYDGYTL
+509 EGTLRHSDSEGYTL

-550 VINEIQ
+550 VIDEIQ
-556 DGLLM
+556 DGTLM

-570 NGKPLAMNPNA
+570 NGRPISMNPNA

-605 NYQSQGLDVSD
+605 NYKAQGLDVSD

>member
-25 LTSLKVPATKRA
+25 LTSLKVPANKRA
-37 YIREQVMKLRQQ
+37 YIKEQIMKLRQQ
-49 ARATNGFYNIANQE
+49 SRITNGFYNIANQE
-63 QKNAFNFLNNVR
+63 QRQAFNFLNNVR
-75 NNGTFDRD
+75 NNGVFDRD
-83 TKGNFTNPFEKQYI
+83 AKGNFTNPFEKQYI

-102 LGSFTD
+102 LGSYTD
-108 AKGNKQDATS
+108 AKGKKQDATA

-123 DPKVVRRTG
+123 DPKVVRKTG

-162 DLRKMKGVQLIE
+162 DLRKMKGVQLVE

-189 DNLTRILQGLR
+189 DNLTKILQGLR
-200 NVDNNHSIKSKGKAI
+200 NVDSNHSIKSKGKAI
-215 DESIESSKAE
+215 DDSLESTKAE

-233 DNKGQVINTTINSD
+233 DNKGQVINANFNGS
-247 VDDAYSNA
+247 VDDAYANA
-255 PDIQD
+255 PDIQG
-260 RKNYVRP
+260 REGYVRP
-267 TAKITYNGS
+267 IGEKRYDGS
-276 ITEPKNIHYGYRN
+276 FLEPKGGYHANRN
-289 TTQKDLFSMLRLMD
+289 KTQADLYNMLKLMD
-303 EAEQKVKEASI
+303 EADAKVKEASI
-314 DPITGKERT
+314 DPMTGKERT

-347 GLITKDEYNF
+347 GLISKEEYVF
-357 GVKALEERY
+357 GINALEERY
-366 NQELSGEGLSQY
+366 RQELSGEGLSQY
-378 QVFKKNFNDDESQS
+378 QVFKKNFGDDKSQS
-392 YTEVIETK
+392 YGEVTETK
-400 DRDDI
+400 DRDAI
-405 DQIIKRAS
+405 DQIVKRAS
-413 TVEGAVRFN
+413 TVQGAVRFN
-422 SAYSGDQYGTK
+422 SAYSGNQYGTK
-433 LTIDTSKLKS
+433 LTIDASKLKLPEG
-443 STDKNN
+443 TAGDM
-449 IFGNIDDIFK
+449 DDILK
-459 NYASNGIIELF
+459 DYAPNGIIELF
-470 IPQFHNDDA
+470 IPQLHNDDA
-479 ERAVLQDTRT
+479 EKAVLQDTRT

-500 YNYDMTIPQ
+500 YNYDMSIPQ
-509 EGTLRHNDYDGYTL
+509 EGTLRHSDGEGYTL

-550 VINEIQ
+550 VIDEIQ
-556 DGLLM
+556 DGTLM

-570 NGKPLAMNPNA
+570 NGRPISMNPNA

-605 NYQSQGLDVSD
+605 NYKAQRLDVSD

>member
-25 LTSLKVPATKRA
+25 LSTLKIPANKRA
-37 YIREQVMKLRQQ
+37 YIKEQVMKLRQQ
-49 ARATNGFYNIANQE
+49 ARVTNGFYNIANQE
-63 QKNAFNFLNNVR
+63 QRQAFNFLNNVR
-75 NNGTFDRD
+75 NNGVFDRD
-83 TKGNFTNPFEKQYI
+83 AKGNFTNPFEKQYI

-102 LGSFTD
+102 LGSYTD
-108 AKGNKQDATS
+108 AKGKKQDATA

-189 DNLTRILQGLR
+189 DNLTKILQGLR
-200 NVDNNHSIKSKGKAI
+200 NVDSNHSIKSKGKAI
-215 DESIESSKAE
+215 DDSVESTKAE
-225 ARYSIAGL
+225 ARYSIAGI
-233 DNKGQVINTTINSD
+233 DNKGQIINSQFNGS
-247 VDDAYSNA
+247 VDDAYANA
-255 PDIQD
+255 PDIQG
-260 RKNYVRP
+260 REGYVRP
-267 TAKITYNGS
+267 IGEVRQSGS
-276 ITEPKNIHYGYRN
+276 FLEPKGAAYHANRN
-289 TTQKDLFSMLRLMD
+289 KTQADLYSMLKLMD
-303 EAEQKVKEASI
+303 EADAKVKEASI
-314 DPITGKERT
+314 DPMTGKERT

-347 GLITKDEYNF
+347 GLISKEEYVF
-357 GVKALEERY
+357 GINALEERY
-366 NQELSGEGLSQY
+366 RQELSGEGLSQY
-378 QVFKKNFNDDESQS
+378 QVFKKNFGDDKSQS
-392 YTEVIETK
+392 YGEVTETK
-400 DRDDI
+400 DRDAI
-405 DQIIKRAS
+405 DQIVKRAS
-413 TVEGAVRFN
+413 TVQGAVRFN
-422 SAYSGDQYGTK
+422 SAYSGNQYGTK
-433 LTIDTSKLKS
+433 LTIDASKLKLPEG
-443 STDKNN
+443 TAGDM
-449 IFGNIDDIFK
+449 DDILK
-459 NYASNGIIELF
+459 DYAPNGIIELF
-470 IPQFHNDDA
+470 IPQLHNDDA
-479 ERAVLQDTRT
+479 EKAVLQDTRT

-500 YNYDMTIPQ
+500 YNYDMSIPQ
-509 EGTLRHNDYDGYTL
+509 EGTLRHSDGEGYTL

-530 RSLDRAAAEH
+530 KSLDRAAAEH

-550 VINEIQ
+550 VIDEIQ
-556 DGLLM
+556 DGTLM

-570 NGKPLAMNPNA
+570 NGRPIDMNPNA

-605 NYQSQGLDVSD
+605 NYKAQGLDVSD

>member
-25 LTSLKVPATKRA
+25 LTSLKIPANKRA
-37 YIREQVMKLRQQ
+37 YIKEQVMKLRQQ
-49 ARATNGFYNIANQE
+49 ARVTNGFYNIANQE
-63 QKNAFNFLNNVR
+63 QRQAFNFLNNVR
-75 NNGTFDRD
+75 NNGAFDRD
-83 TKGNFTNPFEKQYI
+83 AKGNFTNPFEKQYI
-97 GLIKD
+97 GFIKD
-102 LGSFTD
+102 LGSYTD
-108 AKGNKQDATS
+108 AKGKKQDATA

-123 DPKVVRRTG
+123 DPKVVRKTG

-189 DNLTRILQGLR
+189 DNLTKILQGLR
-200 NVDNNHSIKSKGKAI
+200 NVDSNHSIKSKGKAI
-215 DESIESSKAE
+215 DDSLESTKAE

-233 DNKGQVINTTINSD
+233 DNKGQVINANFNGS
-247 VDDAYSNA
+247 VDDAYANA
-255 PDIQD
+255 PDIQG
-260 RKNYVRP
+260 REGYVRP
-267 TAKITYNGS
+267 IGEKRYDGS
-276 ITEPKNIHYGYRN
+276 FLEPKGGYHANRN
-289 TTQKDLFSMLRLMD
+289 KTQADLYNMLKLMD
-303 EAEQKVKEASI
+303 EADAKVKEASI
-314 DPITGKERT
+314 DPMTGKERT

-347 GLITKDEYNF
+347 GLISKEEYVF
-357 GVKALEERY
+357 GINALEERY
-366 NQELSGEGLSQY
+366 RQELSGEGLSQY
-378 QVFKKNFNDDESQS
+378 QVFKKNFGDDKSQS
-392 YTEVIETK
+392 YGEVTETK
-400 DRDDI
+400 DRDAI
-405 DQIIKRAS
+405 DQIVKRAS
-413 TVEGAVRFN
+413 TVQGAVRFN
-422 SAYSGDQYGTK
+422 SAYSGNQYGTK
-433 LTIDTSKLKS
+433 LTIDASKLKLPED
-443 STDKNN
+443 TAGDM
-449 IFGNIDDIFK
+449 DDILK
-459 NYASNGIIELF
+459 DYAPNGIIELF
-470 IPQFHNDDA
+470 IPQLHNDDA
-479 ERAVLQDTRT
+479 EKAVLQDTRT

-500 YNYDMTIPQ
+500 YNYDMSIPQ
-509 EGTLRHNDYDGYTL
+509 EGTLRHSDGEGYTL

-550 VINEIQ
+550 VIDEIQ
-556 DGLLM
+556 DGTLM

-570 NGKPLAMNPNA
+570 NGRPIDMNPNA

-605 NYQSQGLDVSD
+605 NYKAQGLDVSD

>member
-25 LTSLKVPATKRA
+25 LSTLKIPANKRA
-37 YIREQVMKLRQQ
+37 YIKEQVMKLRQQ
-49 ARATNGFYNIANQE
+49 ARVTNGFYNIANQE
-63 QKNAFNFLNNVR
+63 QRQAFNFLNNVR
-75 NNGTFDRD
+75 NNGVFDRD
-83 TKGNFTNPFEKQYI
+83 AKGNFTNPFEKQYI

-102 LGSFTD
+102 LGSYTD
-108 AKGNKQDATS
+108 AKGKKQDATA

-123 DPKVVRRTG
+123 DPKVVRKTG

-189 DNLTRILQGLR
+189 DNLTKILQGLR
-200 NVDNNHSIKSKGKAI
+200 NVDSNHSIKSKGKAI
-215 DESIESSKAE
+215 DDSLESTKAE

-233 DNKGQVINTTINSD
+233 DNKGQVINANFNSS
-247 VDDAYSNA
+247 VDDAYANA
-255 PDIQD
+255 PDIQG
-260 RKNYVRP
+260 REGYVRP
-267 TAKITYNGS
+267 IGEKRYNG
-276 ITEPKNIHYGYRN
+276 IFLEPKGGYHANRN
-289 TTQKDLFSMLRLMD
+289 KTQADLYNMLKLID
-303 EAEQKVKEASI
+303 EADAKVKEASI
-314 DPITGKERT
+314 DPMTGKERT
-323 VATSMITTT
+323 VAISMITTT

-347 GLITKDEYNF
+347 GLISKEEYVF
-357 GVKALEERY
+357 GIKALEERY
-366 NQELSGEGLSQY
+366 RQELSGEGLSQY
-378 QVFKKNFNDDESQS
+378 QVFKKNFGDDKSQS
-392 YTEVIETK
+392 YGEVTETK
-400 DRDDI
+400 DRDAI
-405 DQIIKRAS
+405 DQIVKRAS
-413 TVEGAVRFN
+413 TVQDAVRFN
-422 SAYSGDQYGTK
+422 SAYSGNQYGTK
-433 LTIDTSKLKS
+433 LTIDASKLKLPKGAEG
-443 STDKNN
+443 DM
-449 IFGNIDDIFK
+449 DDILK
-459 NYASNGIIELF
+459 DYAPNGVIELF
-470 IPQFHNDDA
+470 IPQLHNDDA
-479 ERAVLQDTRT
+479 EKAVLQDTRT

-500 YNYDMTIPQ
+500 YNYDMSIPQ
-509 EGTLRHNDYDGYTL
+509 EGTLRHSDGEGYTL

-550 VINEIQ
+550 VIDEIQ
-556 DGLLM
+556 DGTLM

-570 NGKPLAMNPNA
+570 NGRPISMNPNA

-586 IRGAQAVQ
+586 IRGVQAVR

-605 NYQSQGLDVSD
+605 NYKAQGLDVSD

>member
-25 LTSLKVPATKRA
+25 LTSLKIPANKRA
-37 YIREQVMKLRQQ
+37 YIKEQVMKLRQQ
-49 ARATNGFYNIANQE
+49 ARVTNGFYNIANQE
-63 QKNAFNFLNNVR
+63 QRQAFNFLNNVR
-75 NNGTFDRD
+75 NNGVFDRD
-83 TKGNFTNPFEKQYI
+83 AKGNFTNPFEKQYI
-97 GLIKD
+97 GFVKD
-102 LGSFTD
+102 LGSYTD
-108 AKGNKQDATS
+108 AKGKKQDATA

-123 DPKVVRRTG
+123 DPKVVRKTG

-189 DNLTRILQGLR
+189 DNLTKILQGLR
-200 NVDNNHSIKSKGKAI
+200 NVDSNHSIKSKGKAI
-215 DESIESSKAE
+215 DDSLESTKAE

-233 DNKGQVINTTINSD
+233 DNKGQVINANFNGS
-247 VDDAYSNA
+247 VDDAYANA
-255 PDIQD
+255 PDIQG
-260 RKNYVRP
+260 REGYVRP
-267 TAKITYNGS
+267 IGEKRYDGS
-276 ITEPKNIHYGYRN
+276 FLEPKGGYHANRN
-289 TTQKDLFSMLRLMD
+289 KTQADLYNMLKLMD
-303 EAEQKVKEASI
+303 EADAKVKEASI
-314 DPITGKERT
+314 DPMTGKERT

-347 GLITKDEYNF
+347 GLISKEEYVF
-357 GVKALEERY
+357 GINALEERY
-366 NQELSGEGLSQY
+366 RQELSGEGLSQY
-378 QVFKKNFNDDESQS
+378 QVFKKNFGDDKSQS
-392 YTEVIETK
+392 YGEVTETK
-400 DRDDI
+400 DRDAI
-405 DQIIKRAS
+405 DQIVKRAS
-413 TVEGAVRFN
+413 TVQGAVRFN
-422 SAYSGDQYGTK
+422 SAYSGNQYGTK
-433 LTIDTSKLKS
+433 LTIDASKIKLPKD
-443 STDKNN
+443 TAGDM
-449 IFGNIDDIFK
+449 DDILK
-459 NYASNGIIELF
+459 DYAPNGIIELF
-470 IPQFHNDDA
+470 IPQLHNDDA
-479 ERAVLQDTRT
+479 EKAVLQDTRT

-500 YNYDMTIPQ
+500 YNYDMSIPQ
-509 EGTLRHNDYDGYTL
+509 EGTLRHSDGEGYTL

-530 RSLDRAAAEH
+530 KSLDRAAAEH

-550 VINEIQ
+550 VIDEIQ
-556 DGLLM
+556 DGTLM

-570 NGKPLAMNPNA
+570 NGRPIDMNPNA

-594 ELYPDLVNNYS
+594 ELYPDLVNNYN
-605 NYQSQGLDVSD
+605 NYKSQGLDITD

>member
-25 LTSLKVPATKRA
+25 LTSLKVPANKRA
-37 YIREQVMKLRQQ
+37 YIREQIMKLRQQ
-49 ARATNGFYNIANQE
+49 SRITNGFYNIANQE
-63 QKNAFNFLNNVR
+63 QRQAFNFLNNVR
-75 NNGTFDRD
+75 NNGVFDRD

-102 LGSFTD
+102 LGSYTD
-108 AKGNKQDATS
+108 AKGKKQDATA

-123 DPKVVRRTG
+123 DPKVVRKTG

-148 AFDLFLANNGWSKD
+148 AFDLFLANNGWTKD
-162 DLRKMKGVQLIE
+162 DVKKMKGVQLVE

-189 DNLTRILQGLR
+189 DNLTKILQGLR
-200 NVDNNHSIKSKGKAI
+200 NVDSNHSIKSKGKAI
-215 DESIESSKAE
+215 DDSLESTKAE

-233 DNKGQVINTTINSD
+233 DNKGQVINANFNGS
-247 VDDAYSNA
+247 VDDAYANA
-255 PDIQD
+255 PDIQG
-260 RKNYVRP
+260 REGYVRP
-267 TAKITYNGS
+267 IGEKRYDGS
-276 ITEPKNIHYGYRN
+276 FLEPKGGYHANRN
-289 TTQKDLFSMLRLMD
+289 KTQADLYNMLKLMD
-303 EAEQKVKEASI
+303 EADAKVKEASI
-314 DPITGKERT
+314 DPMTGKERT

-347 GLITKDEYNF
+347 GLISKEEYVF
-357 GVKALEERY
+357 GINALEERY
-366 NQELSGEGLSQY
+366 RQELSGEGLSQY
-378 QVFKKNFNDDESQS
+378 QVFKKNFGDDKSQS
-392 YTEVIETK
+392 YGEVTETK
-400 DRDDI
+400 DRDAI
-405 DQIIKRAS
+405 DQIVKRAS
-413 TVEGAVRFN
+413 TVQGAVRFN
-422 SAYSGDQYGTK
+422 SAYSGNQYGTK
-433 LTIDTSKLKS
+433 LTIDASKLKLPEG
-443 STDKNN
+443 TAGDM
-449 IFGNIDDIFK
+449 DDILK
-459 NYASNGIIELF
+459 DYAPNGIIELF
-470 IPQFHNDDA
+470 IPQLHNDDA
-479 ERAVLQDTRT
+479 EKAVLQDTRT

-500 YNYDMTIPQ
+500 YNYDMSIPQ
-509 EGTLRHNDYDGYTL
+509 EGTLRHSDGEGYTL

-550 VINEIQ
+550 VIDEIQ
-556 DGLLM
+556 DGTLM

-570 NGKPLAMNPNA
+570 NGRPISMNPNA

-605 NYQSQGLDVSD
+605 NYKAQGLDVSD

>member
-83 TKGNFTNPFEKQYI
+83 NKGNFTNPYEKQYI

-108 AKGNKQDATS
+108 VKGNKQDATS

-123 DPKVVRRTG
+123 DPKVVRKTG

-200 NVDNNHSIKSKGKAI
+200 NVDSNHSIKSKGKAI
-215 DESIESSKAE
+215 NEGMDSAE

-233 DNKGQVINTTINSD
+233 NNKGQIINANYNDSIEG
-247 VDDAYSNA
+247 AYDNA
-255 PDIQD
+255 PDIKGKQG
-260 RKNYVRP
+260 YVRP
-267 TAKITYNGS
+267 NGVFDNYVDPVNGDTS
-276 ITEPKNIHYGYRN
+276 QLYRN
-289 TTQKDLFSMLRLMD
+289 NVQKDIVYINHLIS

-378 QVFKKNFNDDESQS
+378 QVFKKNFDDDESQS
-392 YTEVIETK
+392 YTEVTETK

-459 NYASNGIIELF
+459 DYASNGIIELF

-570 NGKPLAMNPNA
+570 NGKPISMNPNA

>member
-25 LTSLKVPATKRA
+25 LSTLKIPANKRA
-37 YIREQVMKLRQQ
+37 YIKEQVMKLRQQ
-49 ARATNGFYNIANQE
+49 ARVTNGFYNIANQE
-63 QKNAFNFLNNVR
+63 QRQAFNFLNNVR
-75 NNGTFDRD
+75 NNGVFDRD
-83 TKGNFTNPFEKQYI
+83 AKGNFTNPFEKQYI
-97 GLIKD
+97 GFVKD
-102 LGSFTD
+102 LGSYTD
-108 AKGNKQDATS
+108 AKGKKQDATA

-123 DPKVVRRTG
+123 DPKVVRKTD

-189 DNLTRILQGLR
+189 DNLTKILQGLR
-200 NVDNNHSIKSKGKAI
+200 NVDSNHSIKSKGKAI
-215 DESIESSKAE
+215 DDSLESTKAE

-233 DNKGQVINTTINSD
+233 DNKGQVINANFNDS
-247 VDDAYSNA
+247 VDDAYANA
-255 PDIQD
+255 PDIQG
-260 RKNYVRP
+260 REGYVRP
-267 TAKITYNGS
+267 IGEKRYAGS
-276 ITEPKNIHYGYRN
+276 FLEPKSSYYANRN
-289 TTQKDLFSMLRLMD
+289 KTQADLYNMLKLMD
-303 EAEQKVKEASI
+303 EADAKVKEASI
-314 DPITGKERT
+314 DPMTGKERT

-347 GLITKDEYNF
+347 GLISKEEYVF
-357 GVKALEERY
+357 GINALEERY
-366 NQELSGEGLSQY
+366 RQELSGEGLSQY
-378 QVFKKNFNDDESQS
+378 QVFKKNFGDDKSQS
-392 YTEVIETK
+392 YGEVTETK
-400 DRDDI
+400 DRDAI
-405 DQIIKRAS
+405 DQIVKRAS
-413 TVEGAVRFN
+413 TVQGAVRFN
-422 SAYSGDQYGTK
+422 SAYSGNQYGTK
-433 LTIDTSKLKS
+433 LTIDASKLKLPEG
-443 STDKNN
+443 TEGDM
-449 IFGNIDDIFK
+449 DDILK
-459 NYASNGIIELF
+459 DYAPNGIIELF
-470 IPQFHNDDA
+470 IPQLHNDDA
-479 ERAVLQDTRT
+479 EKAVLQDTRT

-500 YNYDMTIPQ
+500 YNYDMSIPQ
-509 EGTLRHNDYDGYTL
+509 EGTLRHSDGEGYTL

-530 RSLDRAAAEH
+530 KSLDRAAAEH

-550 VINEIQ
+550 VIDEIQ
-556 DGLLM
+556 DGTLM

-570 NGKPLAMNPNA
+570 NGRPISMNPNA

-605 NYQSQGLDVSD
+605 NYKAQGLDVSD

>member
-25 LTSLKVPATKRA
+25 LNTLKIPANKRA
-37 YIREQVMKLRQQ
+37 YIKEQVMKLRQQ
-49 ARATNGFYNIANQE
+49 ARVTNGFYNIANQE
-63 QKNAFNFLNNVR
+63 QRQAFNFLNNVR
-75 NNGTFDRD
+75 NNGVFDRD
-83 TKGNFTNPFEKQYI
+83 AKGNFTNPFEKQYI

-102 LGSFTD
+102 LGSYTD
-108 AKGNKQDATS
+108 AKGKKQDATA

-123 DPKVVRRTG
+123 DPKVVRKTG

-189 DNLTRILQGLR
+189 DNLTKILQGLR
-200 NVDNNHSIKSKGKAI
+200 NVDSNHSIKSKGKAI
-215 DESIESSKAE
+215 DDSLESTKAE

-233 DNKGQVINTTINSD
+233 DNKGQVINANFNGS
-247 VDDAYSNA
+247 VNDAYANA
-255 PDIQD
+255 SDIQGRD
-260 RKNYVRP
+260 GYVRP
-267 TAKITYNGS
+267 VGEKRYDGNFL
-276 ITEPKNIHYGYRN
+276 EPKGGYHANRN
-289 TTQKDLFSMLRLMD
+289 KTQADLYNMLKLMD
-303 EAEQKVKEASI
+303 EADAKVKEAAI
-314 DPITGKERT
+314 DPMTGKERT

-347 GLITKDEYNF
+347 GLISKEEYVF
-357 GVKALEERY
+357 GINALEERY
-366 NQELSGEGLSQY
+366 RQELSGEGLSQY
-378 QVFKKNFNDDESQS
+378 QVFKKNFGDDKSQS
-392 YTEVIETK
+392 YGEVTETK
-400 DRDDI
+400 DRDAI
-405 DQIIKRAS
+405 DQIVKRAS
-413 TVEGAVRFN
+413 TVQGAVRFN
-422 SAYSGDQYGTK
+422 SAYSGNQYGTK
-433 LTIDTSKLKS
+433 LTIDASKLKLPED
-443 STDKNN
+443 TAGDM
-449 IFGNIDDIFK
+449 DDILK
-459 NYASNGIIELF
+459 DYAPNGVIELF
-470 IPQFHNDDA
+470 IPQLHNDDA
-479 ERAVLQDTRT
+479 EKAVLQDTRT

-500 YNYDMTIPQ
+500 YNYDMSIPQ
-509 EGTLRHNDYDGYTL
+509 EGTLRHSDGEGYTL

-550 VINEIQ
+550 VIDEIQ
-556 DGLLM
+556 DGTLM

-570 NGKPLAMNPNA
+570 NGRPIDMNPNA

-605 NYQSQGLDVSD
+605 NYKAQGLDVSD

>member
-25 LTSLKVPATKRA
+25 LTSLKIPANKRA
-37 YIREQVMKLRQQ
+37 YIKEQVMKLRQQ
-49 ARATNGFYNIANQE
+49 ARVTNGFYNIANQE
-63 QKNAFNFLNNVR
+63 QRQAFNFLNNVR
-75 NNGTFDRD
+75 NNGVFDRD
-83 TKGNFTNPFEKQYI
+83 AKGNFTNPFEKQYI

-102 LGSFTD
+102 LGSYTD
-108 AKGNKQDATS
+108 AKGNKQDATA

-162 DLRKMKGVQLIE
+162 DLRKMKGVQLVE

-189 DNLTRILQGLR
+189 DNLTKILQGLR
-200 NVDNNHSIKSKGKAI
+200 NVDSNHSIKSKGKAI
-215 DESIESSKAE
+215 DDSLESTKAE

-233 DNKGQVINTTINSD
+233 DNKGQVINANFNSS
-247 VDDAYSNA
+247 VDDAYANA
-255 PDIQD
+255 PDIQG
-260 RKNYVRP
+260 REGYVRP
-267 TAKITYNGS
+267 IGEKRYDGS
-276 ITEPKNIHYGYRN
+276 FLEPKGGYHANRN
-289 TTQKDLFSMLRLMD
+289 KTQADLYNMLKLMD
-303 EAEQKVKEASI
+303 EADAKVKEASI
-314 DPITGKERT
+314 DPMTGKERT

-347 GLITKDEYNF
+347 GLISKEEYVF
-357 GVKALEERY
+357 GINALEERY
-366 NQELSGEGLSQY
+366 RQELSGEGLSQY
-378 QVFKKNFNDDESQS
+378 QVFKKNFGDDKSQS
-392 YTEVIETK
+392 YGEVTETK
-400 DRDDI
+400 DRDAI
-405 DQIIKRAS
+405 DQIVKRAS
-413 TVEGAVRFN
+413 TVQGAVRFN
-422 SAYSGDQYGTK
+422 SAYSGNQYGTK
-433 LTIDTSKLKS
+433 LTIDASKLKLPEG
-443 STDKNN
+443 TAGDM
-449 IFGNIDDIFK
+449 DDILK
-459 NYASNGIIELF
+459 DYAPNGIIELF
-470 IPQFHNDDA
+470 IPQLHNDDA
-479 ERAVLQDTRT
+479 EKAVLQDTRT

-500 YNYDMTIPQ
+500 YNYDMSIPQ
-509 EGTLRHNDYDGYTL
+509 EGTLRHSDGEGYTL

-530 RSLDRAAAEH
+530 KSLDRAAAEH

-550 VINEIQ
+550 VIDEIQ
-556 DGLLM
+556 DGTLM

-570 NGKPLAMNPNA
+570 NGRPISMNPNA

-605 NYQSQGLDVSD
+605 NYKAQGLDVSD